1 MKNQTNTN
9 LVIRSSLALALALAI
24 WFPVQARAAEP
35 AEGTNMTEAKMMERC
50 QEMKEQKQKMMEDM
64 KAQDVQLTE
73 QLTKMNRAPENK
85 KMGLMAAVI
94 THMVEQRITMDA
106 RKAKMEEEMMQHMMQ
121 HMQMGKES
129 MLQCPMMK
137 GMKDMDVN
145 SGDAQIEQKGF
156 VQDIEGLAIKND
168 EFRRVL
174 YTAKHCQLVVMS
186 LKPKEEIGAE
196 VHKLD
201 QFFRVE
207 EGSGEAVLNGV
218 RTAIRAGFAVIVPAG
233 MNHNIIN
240 TGSVPLKLYTLYAPP
255 NHRDGVVHHTRE
267 DAEAD
272 NEHFDGK
279 TTE

>member
-64 KAQDVQLTE
+64 KAQDAQLTE

-129 MLQCPMMK
+129 MSQCPMMK